1 MGELDGKI
9 ALITGAGRG
18 QGRSHA
24 LHLAE
29 AGADIIAIDIC
40 KDIDGI
46 FYPMSTAS
54 ELAETQKAIEALDRR
69 VVALQADV
77 RDAAQLETAVAAGVE
92 ELGGLDIVI
101 ANAGVFPVSPERQP
115 ADPLLRAR
123 LWKQTLDTNITGTW
137 NTLEATTPILVEQGR
152 GGAVVVTGSIA
163 AAKGLTYADVG
174 LTAYVVSKHALTGLV
189 RGYAKDLAEFKI
201 RVNAVEPTGV
211 HTMMIDNPIVAAR
224 VTEDP
229 AMGAL
234 FQNALPIDAIDTAD
248 VSQAV
253 LYLVGESGRYIT
265 GSRLVIDAG
274 HNLVAPG

>member
-24 LHLAE
+24 LHLAA
-29 AGADIIAIDIC
+29 AGADIIAIDVC
-40 KDIDGI
+40 KDVDGI
-46 FYPMSTAS
+46 PYPMSTHS
-54 ELAETQKAIEALDRR
+54 DLAETQKLVEALGCR
-69 VVALQADV
+69 VVARQADV
-77 RDAAQLETAVAAGVE
+77 ADAAQLEAAVAAGVE

-101 ANAGVFPVSPERQP
+101 ANAGVFPISQERRP
-115 ADPLLRAR
+115 ADSRVRTR

-152 GGAVVVTGSIA
+152 GGAVVITGSIA
-163 AAKGLTYADVG
+163 AAKGLTYRDVG

-189 RGYAKDLAEFKI
+189 RGYAKDLAEFNI

-211 HTMMIDNPIVAAR
+211 HTMMIDNPVVGAR
-224 VTEDP
+224 IDDDP
-229 AMGAL
+229 AMAVL
-234 FQNALPIDAIDTAD
+234 FQNALPVDAIDVAD
-248 VSQAV
+248 VSRAV

-274 HNLVAPG
+274 HNLVATG